1 MGHSFFFRGARKAK
15 KKMSGYVYCLSVD
28 ADPTVV
34 KIGATTRDPLERV
47 REANA
52 CTWSLW
58 RFELVAAVEV
68 ADVWAT
74 ERALH
79 ALLAAERAQAQ
90 RARVRYRR

>member
-1 MGHSFFFRGARKAK
+1 
-15 KKMSGYVYCLSVD
+15 MSGYVYCLSVD

-34 KIGATTRDPLERV
+34 KIGATTR
-47 REANA
+47 EAKPRASA
-52 CTWSLW
+52 CARRTRAPGRFW